1 MIVYKDW
8 FAFIEN
14 WQLIHKTDALDAVF
28 DDYLCKPD
36 DVRPDMKDMFKAFKL
51 TPIDRVKVVIVGQDP
66 YPTKGHAMGLSF
78 SVPKGV
84 KIPRS
89 LKNIYKELADEGE
102 IERIPDHGDL
112 TTWAKQGVLLLNV
125 TPTIDTS
132 VKGRNPHK
140 KCWEGFAE
148 DVLEQVAWNNH
159 HAVVLLWGNDA
170 KQLKEVIEERHLPL
184 CVLTTSHPSPMG
196 GSCNKGFFGCNH
208 FARANNILKTLNRD
222 PIDWN
227 SVNHEEYYED

>member
-1 MIVYKDW
+1 M
-8 FAFIEN
+8 
-14 WQLIHKTDALDAVF
+14 HKTAELDAVF

-36 DVRPDMKDMFKAFKL
+36 DVRPDRKDIFKAFRL

-78 SVPKGV
+78 SVPKGI

-89 LKNIYKELADEGE
+89 LKNIYKELEDEGE

-132 VKGRNPHK
+132 AKGRNLHK
-140 KCWEGFAE
+140 KGWEGFAE
-148 DVLEQVAWNNH
+148 DVLEQVALNNH

-208 FARANNILKTLNRD
+208 FVRANNILKTLNRD